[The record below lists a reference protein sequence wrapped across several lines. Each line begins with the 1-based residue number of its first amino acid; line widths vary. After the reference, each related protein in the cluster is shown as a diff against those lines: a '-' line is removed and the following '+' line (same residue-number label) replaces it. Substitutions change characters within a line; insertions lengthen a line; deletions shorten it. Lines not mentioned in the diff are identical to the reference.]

1 MSVILSDPGNEYMK
15 NPLYKDREFGD
26 FTAFYV
32 TVSICTIFA
41 LILFV
46 INIFFC
52 WCSEHRHYWIDSNT
66 GNRWILPIWVKTP
79 HKQPPLDLSELEE
92 GYRGLQTTYTTTEV
106 EIPEEYVELHKR
118 ESDL

>member
-1 MSVILSDPGNEYMK
+1 MVMSVILEDPNEFKK

-26 FTAFYV
+26 FTAFYI
-32 TVSICTIFA
+32 TISICSLFA
-41 LILFV
+41 IILFV
-46 INIFFC
+46 FNIFFC
-52 WCSEHRHYWIDSNT
+52 WCSKYRDYWVDSNT

-79 HKQPPLDLSELEE
+79 YQQPPLDLSEFEK
-92 GYRGLQTTYTTTEV
+92 GYGVSRSVYDT

>member
-32 TVSICTIFA
+32 TISICTIFA

-52 WCSEHRHYWIDSNT
+52 WCSEYRHYWIDSNT
-66 GNRWILPIWVKTP
+66 G
-79 HKQPPLDLSELEE
+79 EF
-92 GYRGLQTTYTTTEV
+92 V
-106 EIPEEYVELHKR
+106 ENAIIVL
-118 ESDL
+118 